1 MLFKLSIKNMKKS
14 FKDYAIY
21 FITLVLGVAV
31 FYMFNSIDSQETMLQ
46 VSSSTKQMI
55 KLMINML
62 GMVSVFIAVI
72 LGLLIVY
79 ANNFLI
85 NRRKKEFGIYMTLG
99 MGKRQIS
106 KILLIETVLVGI
118 ISLAI
123 GLILG
128 IFASQFM
135 SILVAKLF
143 QADMSKFEFVFSQ
156 NACIK
161 TCIYFAVMYLAVLLF
176 NAFTISRYKL
186 INLLTAIKK
195 NEQIKMKNPIVCII
209 VFIIAAVGLGYAYWE
224 VTKGIFNMTN
234 VNDTTRAIGISVL
247 LGVVGTILIFWSFS
261 GLILRLVQAKKST
274 YLKGTNMFV
283 LRQLHN
289 KINTTVISMSVIC
302 LMLFMTITA
311 LSSSIALKNSMQADL
326 EKMTPVDLNLYKTA
340 NLPEK
345 TVNSNGKEITYTQE
359 LQEDSKQAIS
369 YTLIQNGFDMKQLK
383 DVIEAPIYE
392 ADGFSWKK
400 TLGKASDQI
409 KEQFPRMKLDILE
422 QVMKISDYN
431 KIAKLYGNEQYSLK
445 NDEYI
450 IICNYESIANIRN
463 LGLKE
468 KTIIN
473 LNGKEYK
480 PKYNECKDGF
490 IQIST
495 SHTNEGIIL
504 VPDSCNFSEKEQ
516 KLWFLVANYN
526 AKTDKEKEQIEKM
539 FTSDESELVQKLN
552 KENNTL
558 DGETKISIIESSV
571 GLSTIIVFIA
581 IYLGIIFL
589 IASCAILA
597 LKQLTESSDNKQ
609 RYIILRKIGCDEKM
623 INQALFR
630 QIGIF
635 FGLPLILAIIH
646 SIFGIQFAMSI
657 FDVLAS
663 KEQLLPSIIA
673 TAIAIGVIYGCY
685 FLATYIGSKNIIKEE
700 E

>member
-1 MLFKLSIKNMKKS
+1 MLFKLSARNMKKS

-21 FITLVLGVAV
+21 FITLVLGVAL
-31 FYMFNSIDSQETMLQ
+31 FYMFNSLDSQEAMLQ
-46 VSSSTKQMI
+46 VSSSTKEMI

-62 GMVSVFIAVI
+62 GMVSIFIAVI

-106 KILLIETVLVGI
+106 KILLLETIFVGI

-143 QADMSKFEFVFSQ
+143 QADMSEFEFVFSQ

-161 TCIYFAVMYLAVLLF
+161 TCIYFAVMFLAVMFF
-176 NAFTISRYKL
+176 NTFTISRYKL
-186 INLLTAIKK
+186 ISLLTASKK
-195 NEQIKMKNPIVCII
+195 NEQVRMKNPIICII
-209 VFIIAAVGLGYAYWE
+209 VFIIAAIGLSYAYWM
-224 VTKGIFNMTN
+224 VTKGVFKMKN
-234 VNDTTRAIGISVL
+234 VDETTKAIGISVL
-247 LGVVGTILIFWSFS
+247 IGIAGTVLIFWSFS
-261 GLILRLVQAKKST
+261 GLILKLLQTKKST

-311 LSSSIALKNSMQADL
+311 LSSSIALKNSMQADI
-326 EKMTPVDLNLYKTA
+326 EKMTPVDLNLYKSA
-340 NLPEK
+340 NLK
-345 TVNSNGKEITYTQE
+345 VNDNKNKYSQE
-359 LQEDSKQAIS
+359 LQYDSTQSIL
-369 YTLIQNGFDMKQLK
+369 YTLTQNGFDIKLLK
-383 DVIEAPIYE
+383 DIIEIPIYDVE
-392 ADGFSWKK
+392 GFTWEK
-400 TLGKASDQI
+400 TLGEATEQI
-409 KEQFPRMKLDILE
+409 KKQSPMMKLYTPENII
-422 QVMKISDYN
+422 KISDYN
-431 KIAKLYGNEQYSLK
+431 KIAKLYGNEQYSLED
-445 NDEYI
+445 DEYI
-450 IICNYESIANIRN
+450 IICNYGGIASIRN
-463 LGLKE
+463 FGLKT
-468 KTIIN
+468 KPIIS
-473 LNGKEYK
+473 LKGKEYK
-480 PKYNECKDGF
+480 PKYSECKDGF

-495 SHTNEGIIL
+495 SHTNVGIVL
-504 VPDSCNFSEKEQ
+504 VPDSCNLSKDEQ
-516 KLWFLVANYN
+516 QLWFLVANYN
-526 AKTDKEKEQIEKM
+526 AKTNEEKVNIGKVFSE
-539 FTSDESELVQKLN
+539 DDSELMKKLN
-552 KENNTL
+552 NQNNTL
-558 DGETKISIIESSV
+558 NVETKIKLVESSV

-635 FGLPLILAIIH
+635 FILPLILAIIH

-657 FDVLAS
+657 FDTLAS
-663 KEQLLPSIIA
+663 REQLLPSVIA
-673 TAIAIGVIYGCY
+673 TVIVMGIIYGCY